1 MLEESNIL
9 MEAVITEKSSATLH
23 TMVEE
28 RHQFQQQLVHL
39 QHQNPSKRHKTI
51 YLVQKSKC
59 TNSPKEAR
67 THCAQNAQ
75 ANTTLIAHCAQDARL
90 STRKSTHF
98 S

>member
-1 MLEESNIL
+1 MPYSLLEILTWIIQSYESDLVAFYLALIL
-9 MEAVITEKSSATLH
+9 NSLQ

-67 THCAQNAQ
+67 TVRRMRGLTQP
-75 ANTTLIAHCAQDARL
+75 
-90 STRKSTHF
+90 
-98 S
+98 